1 VKEKIKMDLIRRL
14 CVMAKERATAQ
25 TMAEY
30 ALILAAIM
38 LVIIAGYESTGTTI
52 STLVN
57 SVDGNM

>member
-1 VKEKIKMDLIRRL
+1 MDLIRKIW
-14 CVMAKERATAQ
+14 VMAKERMTAQ

-38 LVIIAGYESTGTTI
+38 LVVIAGYETTGTTI

>member
-1 VKEKIKMDLIRRL
+1 
-14 CVMAKERATAQ
+14 MAKERATAQ